1 MKETTKNIIIGTS
14 LFGVTVLSLTGFGYS
29 VSQMR
34 AMRKAVINSTE
45 RIKDMTQIDIDQ
57 KMVDTLVRKAV
68 REQAGTVAQNAAN
81 RAANEF
87 TADMKNRVKQFLNNR
102 VVDIDGQIAKH
113 LTDNITGLDKQ
124 QILEDVTSQA
134 TDMLVE
140 KLGND
145 LDGEVGKI
153 GQVYKGLAAIMSL
166 KGV

>member
-34 AMRKAVINSTE
+34 AMRKAIINSTE
-45 RIKDMTQIDIDQ
+45 RIKDMAQVDIDQ

-68 REQAGTVAQNAAN
+68 CEQAGTVAKNAAN

-102 VVDIDGQIAKH
+102 VVDIDGQIARH

-124 QILEDVTSQA
+124 QILDDVTSQA
-134 TDMLVE
+134 TDMLIE